1 MFPRRAPRG
10 AMLGM
15 LVKLLDARREVRGVL
30 SERSLRETRV
40 LQVTDRDEAGRH
52 VDAARRE
59 AARYQSELFK
69 LAREG
74 SSSSSSPAPDVFA
87 EARAAL
93 YDDAAAPEEN
103 LRSCVAFIAHMRKLL
118 RLESNRTRR
127 RRLSGH
133 GRRLF
138 AQQFSASNLLTDSS
152 SGDDGDDDDIGDED
166 IGDGDGGDDDRKK

>member
-1 MFPRRAPRG
+1 MGTAGSVAVQRFPEELSKPADGSDFRPSPVRA
-10 AMLGM
+10 
-15 LVKLLDARREVRGVL
+15 L
-30 SERSLRETRV
+30 SDCV
-40 LQVTDRDEAGRH
+40 H
-52 VDAARRE
+52 AARRE

-103 LRSCVAFIAHMRKLL
+103 LRSCVAFIVHMRKLL